1 MKSKKLIFYALFL
14 TFFVIYIPQLAFG
27 QQNNSIPINQ
37 SLTKNTSR
45 PIDLSGLYLSNN
57 QDKYFLKQ
65 VGNSLW
71 WLGINKNNSQVE
83 NIFKGIINGNNIIGQ
98 WIGSPLKKTIDNG
111 SMKLSISYNS
121 DKNITINK
129 IYSYNKFPI
138 NQLIK
143 FNPNIKATPKFM
155 VAIDSIHVLV
165 PRSPIYDVITAG
177 LSVKKGDND
186 PVAGAEY
193 LASRETNANV
203 TPNLILGPFEI
214 NKKDNSLTIEYL
226 GMNKDDSSVSS
237 MLINLKETLIQLSDP
252 SFNSYD
258 ISNPDQADS
267 LISSVSPGLLS
278 NGCNGVVFAD
288 KISIPLQ
295 DLKKI
300 LTSGTYSQE
309 KTYLGTE
316 SPPGC
321 GPISK
326 YQVKWSIVPIQ

>member
-1 MKSKKLIFYALFL
+1 MKSIKLIFYAVFL
-14 TFFVIYIPQLAFG
+14 FFVIYIPQLAFG
-27 QQNNSIPINQ
+27 QQNNSILVNQ
-37 SLTKNTSR
+37 PTTNTNSQ
-45 PIDLSGLYLSNN
+45 IDLSGLYISNN

-71 WLGINKNNSQVE
+71 GLGINKNNSQVE
-83 NIFKGIINGNNIIGQ
+83 NIFNGIINGNFITGQ

-111 SMKLSISYNS
+111 SMKLIISYNS
-121 DKNITINK
+121 NKNITINK
-129 IYSYNKFPI
+129 VPSYNKFPI

-143 FNPNIKATPKFM
+143 FDPNTQVIPKFM
-155 VAIDSIHVLV
+155 VVIDSIHVLI
-165 PRSPIYDVITAG
+165 PRSPIYDVITVG
-177 LSVKKGDND
+177 LSIKKGDND
-186 PVAGAEY
+186 PVTGTEY
-193 LASRETNANV
+193 LASREANANV
-203 TPNLILGPFEI
+203 TPNLILGPFDI
-214 NKKDNSLTIEYL
+214 NKKDNGLTIEYL

-267 LISSVSPGLLS
+267 TIRSVSPYLLS
-278 NGCNGVVFAD
+278 NGCNGLVFAD
-288 KISIPLQ
+288 KIVIPLQ

-300 LTSGTYSQE
+300 LSSGTYSQE